1 MLAGDTFLEGSL
13 ALGLSPAHLALV
25 SDGLIGFVNPQI
37 GLHLPFVMA
46 WLRALQTG
54 SGPLPQGP
62 GRVGLTCLT
71 LACLDPHV
79 WAGASEDRA
88 VCRWALAAANRL
100 CVCRAECRWPQAALT
115 LGGCFS
121 LPLP

>member
-1 MLAGDTFLEGSL
+1 MLPGDTFLEGSL
-13 ALGLSPAHLALV
+13 ALGLSQADLALV

-62 GRVGLTCLT
+62 GREGLTCLT
-71 LACLDPHV
+71 LACLDAHV
-79 WAGASEDRA
+79 WAGASEERAVCSGLWQQLTDRACRA
-88 VCRWALAAANRL
+88 VCRWP
-100 CVCRAECRWPQAALT
+100 RAVLT

>member
-13 ALGLSPAHLALV
+13 ALGLSRADLALV

-62 GRVGLTCLT
+62 GREGLTCLT

-79 WAGASEDRA
+79 CAGASEEGQCADGLWQQLTDCACAGLCASGR
-88 VCRWALAAANRL
+88 RL
-100 CVCRAECRWPQAALT
+100 C
-115 LGGCFS
+115 
-121 LPLP
+121 